1 MILPDDTVYPS
12 SQLSHPAHSS
22 IGMGVFP
29 KIGIILTVQPS
40 DAQGNQTADTH
51 PQLRGSHQ
59 ECTVLVCSD
68 YGTPDTPIY
77 NVIIPPQRHSGMDN
91 FEEDLPR
98 GSSQFLD
105 GSAYNMDF
113 SGVDTT
119 KLDGE
124 WCVVS
129 FIGGNQQQPFLS
141 HYWPHPLNNIDPA
154 TSGNTPAEGGAL
166 ARIVESPPKP
176 NLVQYDLKKNRS
188 RQIHRKNGVLTMIN
202 REGSVYL
209 DTSEA
214 GRTVK
219 LEGIG
224 PTQWVAVNPIS
235 VTKRIASHVAKG
247 GHIQVDVKPTAQL
260 EINFNLRKGPEFDP
274 SELFLGVEKGPRI
287 GAGSNSKNPVH
298 DPDLPHDDQPFTET
312 KPRPRD
318 TTRSFSRRKEF
329 EVLEKTSSYNLRAE
343 NTTLLVPSGGKKGE
357 IILMADDVIN
367 LTVAGTKATSVSMS
381 GGKIIISN
389 NDGSQINVTKDKVQ
403 MFTASG
409 GFITITGNDVIVG
422 ATAVAISGSV
432 SVAPGPLAQ
441 PVIKATNYLGAE
453 ETWLKLFQYFLAA
466 EIDAWKAVAALLP
479 GPPVVDAVASGE
491 TALDA
496 LKIFVAGLKSEPIPS
511 PFATKSFTTS

>member
-12 SQLSHPAHSS
+12 SQESHPAHSS

-113 SGVDTT
+113 SGVDVT

-166 ARIVESPPKP
+166 ARIVEPIPKA

-260 EINFNLRKGPEFDP
+260 EINWNEKET
-274 SELFLGVEKGPRI
+274 KGPRL
-287 GAGSNSKNPVH
+287 GAGSSSANQIH
-298 DPDLPHDDQPFTET
+298 DPDLPHDDQPLSET
-312 KPRPRD
+312 KPPK
-318 TTRSFSRRKEF
+318 RSKKRTVCRSKEW
-329 EVLEKTSSYNLRAE
+329 EIVNKTSRYNVYCE
-343 NTTLLVPSGGKKGE
+343 NTVKDDGNKGE
-357 IILMADDVIN
+357 MAVIAEDSISLSTAN
-367 LTVAGTKATSVSMS
+367 LETFS
-381 GGKIIISN
+381 GSTLISISNGKIIISN

-409 GFITITGNDVIVG
+409 GFITITGNDVVVG

-432 SVAPGPLAQ
+432 SVAPGPSAQ
-441 PVIKATNYLGAE
+441 PTIKATAYQGAE
-453 ETWLKLFQYFLAA
+453 ENWLKKFQEFLIDEVAA
-466 EIDAWKAVAALLP
+466 WGAVVALLP
-479 GPPVVDAVASGE
+479 GPPVEDAMESGV
-491 TALDA
+491 TALAA
-496 LKIFVAGLKSEPIPS
+496 LKVFVDTLALGSQS
-511 PFATKSFTTS
+511 PFVSKSFTTS